1 MTLRSQHPPTNGTS
15 ALSSSSGHQ
24 PALSSN
30 QTTSN
35 KYHLHEIIDRRT
47 TLRSQHPQTN
57 GSLAL
62 SSSSWLSNLIVG
74 SCLNAISSI
83 CSSNFEGCWR
93 CRGCGRCVELPRAE
107 IAMMRLACALGEES
121 LASILIVILKLDPR
135 GCGLAGYE
143 IRDQITAV
151 DGHPVAAPAAGVA

>member
-1 MTLRSQHPPTNGTS
+1 HFEVNILQPMALRHYLP
-15 ALSSSSGHQ
+15 ASGHQ

-93 CRGCGRCVELPRAE
+93 CRGCGRCVELPRAGNSDDAFGLRAWGRKSRQHPHSHTE
-107 IAMMRLACALGEES
+107 AGSKRLR
-121 LASILIVILKLDPR
+121 P
-135 GCGLAGYE
+135 CG
-143 IRDQITAV
+143 R
-151 DGHPVAAPAAGVA
+151 